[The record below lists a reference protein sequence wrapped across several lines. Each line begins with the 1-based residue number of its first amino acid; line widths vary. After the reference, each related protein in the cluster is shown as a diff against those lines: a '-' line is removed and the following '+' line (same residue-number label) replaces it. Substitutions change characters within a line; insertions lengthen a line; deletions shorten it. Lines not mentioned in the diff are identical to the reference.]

1 MYNKEDFI
9 VDKLDNG
16 TISSPLQ
23 LSKDLGDG
31 VFNYVETFGSL
42 NSDYARKLIVDTAN
56 YLYLIGNFDTKF
68 AAHEDSTKMQFDFS
82 TFSLTSFFTIC
93 SFSSHIKLPAD
104 TTFMRY

>member
-31 VFNYVETFGSL
+31 VFNYVLDNERILLKSTL
-42 NSDYARKLIVDTAN
+42 DYFEECRNNKKTLFLLKKWT
-56 YLYLIGNFDTKF
+56 
-68 AAHEDSTKMQFDFS
+68 
-82 TFSLTSFFTIC
+82 
-93 SFSSHIKLPAD
+93 
-104 TTFMRY
+104 